1 MPVIPK
7 GLSQA
12 YATQDAS
19 FNTLIAYSKAI
30 ESTGKAPTTEQVL
43 ALAALITAW
52 DKAQERVRIHRR
64 VPLPGT
70 ARPPAAGKR
79 KVARAAPS
87 NVHPSAPAPQPQPPP
102 DVA

>member
-1 MPVIPK
+1 MKLPK
-7 GLSQA
+7 GLTQA
-12 YATQDAS
+12 YAMQDTAS
-19 FNTLIAYSKAI
+19 RHVLAFSQHLQ
-30 ESTGKAPTTEQVL
+30 ESGTTPNAQDMQ

-79 KVARAAPS
+79 KVARAAPA
-87 NVHPSAPAPQPQPPP
+87 NVHPSAPAPQPSP

>member
-7 GLSQA
+7 GLLQA
-12 YATQDAS
+12 YAAQDSAS
-19 FNTLIAYSKAI
+19 EAIQSLRSILNQPGHTPTCEELNT
-30 ESTGKAPTTEQVL
+30 
-43 ALAALITAW
+43 LAALISAW

-79 KVARAAPS
+79 KVARPAPV
-87 NVHPSAPAPQPQPPP
+87 NAHPSAPQPQPPS